1 MYTSQTNGLGADMG
15 AGTINPAALNSTRK
29 RTHLHPV
36 DLLGLS
42 PVNYG
47 DIVSFCFDCHM
58 FISAQHC

>member
-1 MYTSQTNGLGADMG
+1 MG